1 MSRYYDKGHCWGTRP
16 LGPPRP
22 LTGGWVGC
30 CPKKDK
36 APFEFKYDQ
45 RTFSATPIPIEPV
58 TFPIVQV
65 DFDTIHAGDRVWL
78 SGVIGLDNDAAAF
91 DTVVL
96 TITRQSPIAGT
107 PVTIYTQVFEL
118 SQEGSD
124 DITQVP
130 YSHVDVP
137 LTELFDARYTVR
149 ISTFATN
156 KFLEGQSILTAQRI
170 GRP

>member
-1 MSRYYDKGHCWGTRP
+1 MSSYFHKDHCWGARP

-22 LTGGWVGC
+22 LTGGGFGC
-30 CPKKDK
+30 CPKKEK

-45 RTFSATPIPIEPV
+45 RIYNAVPVPIEPV
-58 TFPIVQV
+58 TLPVVEV
-65 DFDTIHAGDRVWL
+65 DLDTVHAGDRVWL
-78 SGVIGLDNDAAAF
+78 SGVIGLNNNNATF

-96 TITRQSPIAGT
+96 TITRQSPISGT
-107 PVTIYTQVFEL
+107 PVTIYTQSFEI

-149 ISTFATN
+149 ISTFGTG
-156 KFLEGQSILTAQRI
+156 LTLQGQSILTVQRI